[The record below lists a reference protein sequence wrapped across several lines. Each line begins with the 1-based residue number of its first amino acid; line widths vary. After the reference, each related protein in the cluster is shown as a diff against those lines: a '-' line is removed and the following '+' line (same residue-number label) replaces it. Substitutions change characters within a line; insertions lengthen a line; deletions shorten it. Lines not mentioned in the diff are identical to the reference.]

1 MLDVFSGLVQ
11 ALTTAGNFLV
21 SFFSGILAVFGLVGD
36 CWVFLQRS
44 WLYMPSPLLVF
55 ATAGL
60 TICIVYQ
67 LIGR

>member
-21 SFFSGILAVFGLVGD
+21 SFFSGILAVFGLIGD
-36 CWVFLQRS
+36 CWLFLQQS
-44 WLYMPSPLLVF
+44 WLYFPAPLLVF

-60 TICIVYQ
+60 AICIVFQ

>member
-21 SFFSGILAVFGLVGD
+21 SFFSGILAVFGLIGD
-36 CWVFLQRS
+36 CWLFTQQALF
-44 WLYMPSPLLVF
+44 YFPAPLLVF
-55 ATAGL
+55 AGAGL
-60 TICIVYQ
+60 AICIVFQ